1 MTREV
6 VGLEPAPG
14 PLTPRPVEFD
24 LGELPRQGSS
34 APTPPQV
41 PARLRLR
48 RWQPWTA
55 PVLALL
61 VGLLT
66 AFAGWH
72 VGADR
77 RQSALDRLAV
87 AHPAVFA
94 WVVDGGPT
102 LASAPDDPR
111 VAVNLHVANL
121 SPDPVRIRSVSISTD
136 EGNATVQLDGYS
148 PVPIAPDD
156 NTIAPLVARPS
167 CSSRYEGA
175 FLSVVLVRTAADGSR
190 RTLTVPAGADGR
202 IGDLL
207 SSILDRV
214 CSYPTRDDPASG
226 VDGLVIDQS
235 AGAAGA
241 TVTITNHSKGLRQ
254 VRVTSDESPAF
265 ALVSSLI
272 GDRVLR
278 PEEALAITLRVRVL
292 DCSAVVSLREWA
304 ASVALDVVRRGDSLE
319 ASATGDV
326 QTGFGLP
333 DLMLV
338 PGGAAIQRACGS

>member
-1 MTREV
+1 VTREV

-14 PLTPRPVEFD
+14 PLTPPAVEFD
-24 LGELPRQGSS
+24 LGELPRQVSG
-34 APTPPQV
+34 A
-41 PARLRLR
+41 PARPPVPVRIRLR
-48 RWQPWTA
+48 RWNPWT
-55 PVLALL
+55 VLALAVV
-61 VGLLT
+61 VGLLA

-72 VGADR
+72 FGGDR
-77 RQSALDRLAV
+77 RQAALDQAAV

-121 SPDPVRIRSVSISTD
+121 SPDSVQIQSVSINTD
-136 EGNATVQLDGYS
+136 EDNASVRLDGYS

-156 NTIAPLVARPS
+156 NTIAPLVARPT

-175 FLSVVLVRTAADGSR
+175 FLSVTLVRTAADGTR

-207 SSILDRV
+207 GSILNQV
-214 CSYPTRDDPASG
+214 CAYPTRDDPASG

-265 ALVSSLI
+265 ALVSSLV

-278 PEEALAITLRVRVL
+278 PEEVLAITLRVRIL

-304 ASVALDVVRRGDSLE
+304 ASVALNVVRRSAGLD
-319 ASATGDV
+319 ASAANDV

-338 PGGAAIQRACGS
+338 PGGAAVQRACSS